1 MTPHRQ
7 TRRNIIRLLAG
18 QPADE
23 IFQAVLDV
31 KFPRVED
38 VGRDLC
44 GRGDET
50 YPEAALLLDIDD
62 DVSGLNLKE
71 RVLADVINMSDDVPS
86 VDHTVHATI
95 DNVESGHTL
104 QSDKIRYKIS
114 SSLGMLNCNKK
125 GKENIWRGE
134 KILLHTIKQQN
145 IVLCGVLGRSYGEG

>member
-1 MTPHRQ
+1 M
-7 TRRNIIRLLAG
+7 
-18 QPADE
+18 
-23 IFQAVLDV
+23 
-31 KFPRVED
+31 
-38 VGRDLC
+38 GRDLC

-125 GKENIWRGE
+125 GKENI
-134 KILLHTIKQQN
+134 
-145 IVLCGVLGRSYGEG
+145 

>member
-31 KFPRVED
+31 KFSRVED

-95 DNVESGHTL
+95 NNVESGHTL
-104 QSDKIRYKIS
+104 KSVKIKFKIS
-114 SSLGMLNCNKK
+114 SSLGISNCDKK
-125 GKENIWRGE
+125 GREN
-134 KILLHTIKQQN
+134 T
-145 IVLCGVLGRSYGEG
+145 

>member
-31 KFPRVED
+31 KFARVED

-62 DVSGLNLKE
+62 DVSNPTASRKAVDSRAGSSTQSTNL
-71 RVLADVINMSDDVPS
+71 
-86 VDHTVHATI
+86 
-95 DNVESGHTL
+95 
-104 QSDKIRYKIS
+104 
-114 SSLGMLNCNKK
+114 
-125 GKENIWRGE
+125 
-134 KILLHTIKQQN
+134 
-145 IVLCGVLGRSYGEG
+145 

>member
-71 RVLADVINMSDDVPS
+71 RVLVDVINMSDDVPS
-86 VDHTVHATI
+86 VDHTVHAPI
-95 DNVESGHTL
+95 DNVEG
-104 QSDKIRYKIS
+104 RYA
-114 SSLGMLNCNKK
+114 L
-125 GKENIWRGE
+125 
-134 KILLHTIKQQN
+134 
-145 IVLCGVLGRSYGEG
+145 